1 MKTLKK
7 AIQFVKESREE
18 LRKVSW
24 PDKEEVTSFTGV
36 VIVTV
41 CLISLFLWLVDAGL
55 MKIVRLVVN

>member
-7 AIQFVKESREE
+7 AIQFVKESRDE

-24 PDKEEVTSFTGV
+24 PDKDEVTSFTGV
-36 VIVTV
+36 VIVAV

>member
-1 MKTLKK
+1 METLKK
-7 AIQFVKESREE
+7 AVQFVKESKEE

-36 VIVTV
+36 IIVTV
-41 CLISLFLWLVDAGL
+41 CLVSLFLWLVDTGL

>member
-1 MKTLKK
+1 MRTLKK